1 MYTNNMDKTKIINN
15 FIEESD
21 CKKIISRLEELIV
34 AGDVILREDGRIGIG
49 NKEDEVF
56 LPLVQKYKNKTIKMF
71 DNEFKYFSGYVAT
84 KYNPGVGMAT
94 HTDAILEEEMGALM
108 YLNDDYEGGEFT
120 YTDPE
125 GNIQTI
131 KPKTGDMIYCPSW
144 YPHGVNKV
152 TRGTRYFFT
161 VSLLNHPM

>member
-1 MYTNNMDKTKIINN
+1 
-15 FIEESD
+15 
-21 CKKIISRLEELIV
+21 
-34 AGDVILREDGRIGIG
+34 
-49 NKEDEVF
+49 
-56 LPLVQKYKNKTIKMF
+56 MF

-84 KYNPGVGMAT
+84 KYVPGVGMAT
-94 HTDAILEEEMGALM
+94 HTDTTLEEEMGALM
-108 YLNDDYEGGEFT
+108 YLNDEYEGGEFT

-125 GNIQTI
+125 GNLKTI

-152 TRGTRYFFT
+152 TKGVRYFFT